1 MAGFSFIDGGFD
13 DIFLIAFFFHI
24 WCLDCTSYNRHKVY
38 NLENRMV
45 NIW

>member
-13 DIFLIAFFFHI
+13 DIFFNCIFFI
-24 WCLDCTSYNRHKVY
+24 LCLDCTSYNRHIVY

-45 NIW
+45 NI